1 MPRERQRLSVERL
14 TLSNAAT
21 SLVVSKAV
29 MLLSPTLS
37 LMINFLSGRWNR
49 WRAG

>member
-1 MPRERQRLSVERL
+1 L

-29 MLLSPTLS
+29 MLLSPTVS
-37 LMINFLSGRWNR
+37 LMIIFLSGRSSGWH
-49 WRAG
+49 AD